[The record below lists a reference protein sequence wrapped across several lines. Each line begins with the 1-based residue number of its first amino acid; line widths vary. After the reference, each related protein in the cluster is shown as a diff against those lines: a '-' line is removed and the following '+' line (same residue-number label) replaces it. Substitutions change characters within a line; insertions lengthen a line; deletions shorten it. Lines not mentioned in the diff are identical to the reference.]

1 MISSAFKK
9 RVDDGLLGKYHGL
22 PNGLNRFNRYLY
34 GIQRKRY
41 YLYGGLSGS
50 AKTTLVD
57 FKLLNALSYAKKH
70 GIKVYVK
77 YYSFE
82 IDKETKQANF
92 LSCHIF
98 NKHKKII
105 PPQKILGLGKFRLT
119 EEEQELVNKEL
130 PYIDEIFSEID
141 FCFDPINPTGIYK
154 DLLTHFN
161 ATGTFKMRSYKKT
174 NHDKYGNEK
183 EEDAKLME
191 SYTSNDPN
199 SYTICVIDHLALCK
213 SEGGKDVKQT
223 IDKISEYT
231 VLLRNICGL
240 TAMYIQQFNQGLNS
254 VDRQKFK
261 GIDIS
266 PQQNDF
272 KDSTNPY
279 QDCDCAIGIMNA
291 YKMDMEECLGYDLT
305 QLKNRFRM
313 LKIIKNR
320 GGYDNVAC
328 GLTFIPEGGYF
339 KELPVAKEM
348 DPQIYKKTIQYFN
361 AIDDALKKASEGEE
375 DWESY
380 SNN

>member
-1 MISSAFKK
+1 MSFKQ
-9 RVDDGLLGKYHGL
+9 RIEDGLAGLYHGL
-22 PNGLNRFNRYLY
+22 PNGLNKFNRYLY

-57 FKLLNALSYAKKH
+57 FKLLNALSYAKKM
-70 GIKVYVK
+70 GIKVYVY

-82 IDKETKQANF
+82 IDRETKQANF

-98 NKHKKII
+98 NKYKRII
-105 PPQKILGLGKFRLT
+105 PPQKILGLGKYRLD
-119 EEEQELVNKEL
+119 EEEKKLVEQEL
-130 PYIDEIFSEID
+130 PYIEQLFQEIN

-154 DLLTHFN
+154 ELLQHFRD
-161 ATGTFKMRSYKKT
+161 TGKFKMRPYKKVIT
-174 NHDKYGNEK
+174 DKFGNETL
-183 EEDAKLME
+183 EDSELME
-191 SYTSNDPN
+191 SYEPNDPD
-199 SYTICVIDHLALCK
+199 SYTIVVKDHLALLK
-213 SEGGKDVKQT
+213 SESGKSVKET
-223 IDKISEYT
+223 IDKDSEYT

-240 TAMYIQQFNQGLNS
+240 TAMHIQQFNQGLNS

-305 QLKNRFRM
+305 LLKNRFRM

-328 GLTFIPEGGYF
+328 GTTFIPEGGYF
-339 KELPVAKEM
+339 KELPPAKEM
-348 DPQIYKKTIQYFN
+348 GSDLYTKTVQYFN
-361 AIDDALKKASEGEE
+361 TIDSQLKKMGSSEE
-375 DWESY
+375 DWEQY
-380 SNN
+380 TG

>member
-1 MISSAFKK
+1 MSFKQ
-9 RVDDGLLGKYHGL
+9 RLEDGLAGKYHGL
-22 PNGLNRFNRYLY
+22 PNGINRFNRYLY

-57 FKLLNALSYAKKH
+57 FKLLNALAYAKAK

-82 IDKETKQANF
+82 IDKETKIANF

-98 NKHKKII
+98 NKYKKII

-119 EEEQELVNKEL
+119 EDEKKLVDAEL
-130 PYIDEIFSEID
+130 PYIDQLFSEID

-154 DLLTHFN
+154 DLLTHFR
-161 ATGTFKMRSYKKT
+161 ATGKFIMRKYKKVT
-174 NHDKYGNEK
+174 HNRFGVEQ
-183 EEDAKLME
+183 EEDAELME
-191 SYTSNDPN
+191 SYTPNDPEG
-199 SYTICVIDHLALCK
+199 YTICVIDHLALCK
-213 SEGGKDVKQT
+213 SENGMDTKHT

-240 TAMYIQQFNQGLNS
+240 TAMYVQQFNQGLNS

-272 KDSTNPY
+272 KDTTNPY
-279 QDCDCAIGIMNA
+279 TDADCVMGIMNA
-291 YKMDMEECLGYDLT
+291 FKMDMEECLGYDLT
-305 QLKNRFRM
+305 ILRNRFRM

-328 GLTFIPEGGYF
+328 GLTFLPEGGFF
-339 KELPVAKEM
+339 KELPLSTEM
-348 DPQIYKKTIQYFN
+348 TSAIYGATKAYFDS
-361 AIDDALKKASEGEE
+361 IDAQLKKNQLSED
-375 DWESY
+375 DWDSY
-380 SNN
+380 TG